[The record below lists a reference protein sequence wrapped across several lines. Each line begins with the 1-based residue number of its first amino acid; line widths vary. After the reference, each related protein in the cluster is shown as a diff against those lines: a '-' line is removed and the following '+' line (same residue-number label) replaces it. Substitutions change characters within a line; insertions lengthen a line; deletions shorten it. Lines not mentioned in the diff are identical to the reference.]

1 MEKGGFVGCNGVAGL
16 LVDRVHLRRRVEV
29 NKVDGWWES
38 GGVYIPGCGV
48 LMGGLHSTN

>member
-29 NKVDGWWES
+29 DGRWES

-48 LMGGLHSTN
+48 LMRGLHSTN